1 MTKVIFIDHNGNN
14 YQINANQ
21 GDSLMEAAIS
31 NNVPGIDAD
40 CGGLCACG
48 TCHVFVELNWLSKVG
63 ERSEMEDSMLEYTEN
78 VKSNSRL
85 SCQITISEELEGL
98 TIKLPEEQ
106 F

>member
-1 MTKVIFIDHNGNN
+1 MTKVIFIDHDGNN

>member
-1 MTKVIFIDHNGNN
+1 MTKVIFIDHEGNN